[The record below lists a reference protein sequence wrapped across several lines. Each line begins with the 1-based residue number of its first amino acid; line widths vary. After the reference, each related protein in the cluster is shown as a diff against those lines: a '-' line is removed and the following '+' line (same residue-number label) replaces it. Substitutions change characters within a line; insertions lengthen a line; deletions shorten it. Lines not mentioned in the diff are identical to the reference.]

1 MEKYT
6 FKKAE
11 RLKSRK
17 IIERIFNREGHSLV
31 TFPILTVWLETSL
44 NSNFP
49 AQATF
54 SVSKKKFKKAVQ
66 RNRIKRLMREAYRL
80 NKSKFY
86 ESLSAKEKQV
96 AVMFVYIAKEEM
108 TFEEIESKMKQC
120 LKRLRRNIK

>member
-86 ESLSAKEKQV
+86 ESLSSKEKQV
-96 AVMFVYIAKEEM
+96 AVMFVYIAKEEV
-108 TFEEIESKMKQC
+108 TFEEIESKMKQG